1 MPLCSV
7 KTPDENWNTSHGNYL
22 RSLCYQTAT
31 ELKILCARPSVGLKL
46 GETLAGGVTPF
57 KGSSSGSPS
66 ATGCRGVLLGTDAIP
81 EGRKCDT
88 LVVRVKSPPPIIFKG
103 DKRETN
109 VFTETLCCRGTQ
121 RGAVTVA
128 R

>member
-46 GETLAGGVTPF
+46 VETLAWGVTPSE
-57 KGSSSGSPS
+57 GSLSGSP
-66 ATGCRGVLLGTDAIP
+66 AVTEYKGVLLGTDAIP

-88 LVVRVKSPPPIIFKG
+88 LAVRVKSFP
-103 DKRETN
+103 
-109 VFTETLCCRGTQ
+109 L
-121 RGAVTVA
+121 
-128 R
+128 